1 MYLNHHHHSHSMTI
15 KKEISEVLLVWGG
28 VATSIIVNVLPYL
41 QFIAVVLAIIV
52 SIKALTK
59 KDGKG

>member
-1 MYLNHHHHSHSMTI
+1 MTI

-41 QFIAVVLAIIV
+41 QFIAVILAIIV